1 MVCHQWLVSGFEV
14 ELQCADGRVASASCL
29 PVGEYLPGLGYH
41 DVERPSP
48 RTWCL
53 VVVVSE
59 AYCCSLTREQGSHL
73 LFLLA
78 FYPTGPFACASN
90 KLHNIRLYT

>member
-1 MVCHQWLVSGFEV
+1 MTWR
-14 ELQCADGRVASASCL
+14 GRVQELAQ
-29 PVGEYLPGLGYH
+29 
-41 DVERPSP
+41 
-48 RTWCL
+48 